1 MLHEIKS
8 FNLDLKSLTDEGEF
22 EGIASVYGNRDM
34 DGEIMERGAFTK
46 TAKERPTIPI
56 LYQHRRDEPI
66 GVGHIEDL
74 PEGLA
79 VKGRLVLDVQRAR
92 EARALAQAGAI
103 RDLSVGY
110 VIPAGKKSFDAA
122 REAWRIFEVKLY
134 EISLVTL
141 GANPLAKLHGV
152 KSGTLNKFNE
162 ALTEIKAGKRIS
174 AATKSQIETAIKE
187 LQALLSEADADD
199 EAADK
204 GIEPELL
211 HSMISDWR
219 NAR

>member
-1 MLHEIKS
+1 MQEFKS
-8 FNLDLKSLTDEGEF
+8 FSLELKQLGEDGDF
-22 EGIASVYGNRDM
+22 EGIASVYGNRDL

-46 TAKERPTIPI
+46 TAKERPTVPI

-66 GVGHIEDL
+66 GIGHIEDL
-74 PEGLA
+74 PDGLA
-79 VKGRLVLDVQRAR
+79 VKGKLILDVQRAR

-110 VIPAGKKSFDAA
+110 MIPAGKKSFDSA

-152 KSGTLNKFNE
+152 KSGMVHKLSE
-162 ALTEIKAGKRIS
+162 AITEIKAGKRIS

-187 LQALLSEADADD
+187 LQALLAESDSDD
-199 EAADK
+199 EAAGK